1 MTLSSQARQGPFFS
15 VIIPTWGRPGLL
27 NDAVASV
34 LAQTITDL
42 ECIVVDDA
50 GPDPPALPD
59 DGRLRLVRRA
69 VNGGTAAARNSGLE
83 VATGRYVTFM
93 DDDDIFAPDRL
104 AMSLPGFERAH
115 VVSCWSR
122 FLDGPEQPNR
132 VLEGDVRDTILD
144 SLVPHVGATT
154 VRRDLA
160 LPFDEALRSAE
171 DVDWWFRMA
180 HTTPVA
186 TETQFGYLIRRHSG
200 LRYGK
205 SPAVR
210 IQSRLEIL
218 ERQRAYFATHRRA
231 AAFQWKRIGLLAL
244 KGGEVGCARR
254 ALVRSAL
261 QSPNPRTLWH
271 LARSLVKRSRPIVL
285 GSRRPRQRDV

>member
-1 MTLSSQARQGPFFS
+1 M
-15 VIIPTWGRPGLL
+15 
-27 NDAVASV
+27 
-34 LAQTITDL
+34 
-42 ECIVVDDA
+42 
-50 GPDPPALPD
+50 
-59 DGRLRLVRRA
+59 
-69 VNGGTAAARNSGLE
+69 
-83 VATGRYVTFM
+83 
-93 DDDDIFAPDRL
+93 
-104 AMSLPGFERAH
+104 
-115 VVSCWSR
+115 SCWSR

-144 SLVPHVGATT
+144 SFVPHVGATT
-154 VRRDLA
+154 IRRDLA
-160 LPFDEALRSAE
+160 LPFDETLRSAE
-171 DVDWWFRMA
+171 DVDWWLRMA

-186 TETQFGYLIRRHSG
+186 TETQFGYFIRRHSG